1 MSTLTQTLAQEAVA
15 AFLAELD
22 PDLRERLGEAQTER
36 LDLLIQQAVSAGV
49 HHAAEQAENL
59 ARELRGEAGSAPLE
73 L

>member
-1 MSTLTQTLAQEAVA
+1 MSTLTQTLANEAVE

-22 PDLRERLGEAQTER
+22 PDLRERLGEPQTER
-36 LDLLIQQAVSAGV
+36 LELLIQQAVSAGI

-59 ARELRGEAGSAPLE
+59 ARGLRSEAGSTPLE